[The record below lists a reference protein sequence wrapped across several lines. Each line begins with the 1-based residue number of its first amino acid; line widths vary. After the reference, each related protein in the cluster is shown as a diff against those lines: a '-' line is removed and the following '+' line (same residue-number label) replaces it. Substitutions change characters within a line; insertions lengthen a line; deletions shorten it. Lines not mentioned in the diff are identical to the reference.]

1 MKQSKGLIKRKQ
13 ATSKERASH
22 DILSG
27 ILIVMLSCKQ
37 RSKDEASQ
45 PQQENALD
53 HKCYSSHMGEEWNS
67 NGIHW
72 SSPSLKLDFT
82 LLIGVMTWNLCDY
95 PLLQQSKGIIVMCM
109 IISFLTSMLLVHIV
123 HAS

>member
-1 MKQSKGLIKRKQ
+1 MIKRKQ
-13 ATSKERASH
+13 TTPKKRASH

-109 IISFLTSMLLVHIV
+109 IISSLTSMRLVHIV

>member
-1 MKQSKGLIKRKQ
+1 
-13 ATSKERASH
+13 
-22 DILSG
+22 
-27 ILIVMLSCKQ
+27 MLSCKQ

-72 SSPSLKLDFT
+72 SSPKLK
-82 LLIGVMTWNLCDY
+82 IGLHIANWSNDME
-95 PLLQQSKGIIVMCM
+95 
-109 IISFLTSMLLVHIV
+109 SM
-123 HAS
+123 

>member
-1 MKQSKGLIKRKQ
+1 MVYGEGSLLPSVLACHLCVGKPSVILRRLTWKWWSEGHLRCLVEAIKRIDQEKQ
-13 ATSKERASH
+13 ATPKKRANH
-22 DILSG
+22 DISSG
-27 ILIVMLSCKQ
+27 IFKLMLSCKQ

-72 SSPSLKLDFT
+72 SSPSL
-82 LLIGVMTWNLCDY
+82 
-95 PLLQQSKGIIVMCM
+95 
-109 IISFLTSMLLVHIV
+109 
-123 HAS
+123 